1 MGSFSLC
8 FLFLPGIFAGIS
20 KKSLKIFCKMLPVIN
35 IGHFYRL
42 SQNVVDCRKS
52 VDKCKADFR
61 ELVTPDDEANL
72 EKKESRFF

>member
-20 KKSLKIFCKMLPVIN
+20 KKSPKAFLNMLPVIN
-35 IGHFYRL
+35 IGHFFRL
-42 SQNVVDCRKS
+42 SKDVVECRKS
-52 VDKCKADFR
+52 VDKCQAGFR

-72 EKKESRFF
+72 EKENGRFF

>member
-20 KKSLKIFCKMLPVIN
+20 KKSLKIFVNMLPVIN
-35 IGHFYRL
+35 IRHFYNL
-42 SQNVVDCRKS
+42 SKDVVECRKS
-52 VDKCKADFR
+52 VDRCQAGFR

-72 EKKESRFF
+72 EKKEGRFF